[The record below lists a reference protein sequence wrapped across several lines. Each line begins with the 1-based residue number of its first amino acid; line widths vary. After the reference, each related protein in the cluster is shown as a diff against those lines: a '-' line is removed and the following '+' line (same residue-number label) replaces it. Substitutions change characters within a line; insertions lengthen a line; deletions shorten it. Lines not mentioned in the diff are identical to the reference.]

1 MRAPARSPIAA
12 RLAAL
17 ALYGAAMGWLEAVVV
32 VYIRALTG
40 MGPGMG
46 MPAQDEVMRRFAE
59 LPWLMPTEQG
69 REAATILMLVAVGIL
84 AARGWAARFG
94 AFLIAFGVWDITYY
108 VALRILLGW
117 PPSLM
122 TYDLLFLI
130 PPHPWWYQ
138 PVLVPVA
145 ISCAM
150 IACGAWLMRR
160 EGRAAGPAPGG
171 RAPGDPRR

>member
-1 MRAPARSPIAA
+1 MPSPARTPLAA

-17 ALYGAAMGWLEAVVV
+17 TLYGAAMGWLEAVVV
-32 VYIRALTG
+32 IYIRALTG

-46 MPAQDEVMRRFAE
+46 MPAQEEVMRRFAE

-84 AARGWAARFG
+84 AARGWPARFG

-108 VALRILLGW
+108 IALRILLGW
-117 PPSLM
+117 PPSLL
-122 TYDLLFLI
+122 TYDLLFFI

-138 PVLVPVA
+138 PVLVPVV
-145 ISCAM
+145 ISCGMVAWGVWLLRGDRP
-150 IACGAWLMRR
+150 GAGAAR
-160 EGRAAGPAPGG
+160 ED
-171 RAPGDPRR
+171 RAPQRRQT

>member
-1 MRAPARSPIAA
+1 MPSPARSPLAA

-17 ALYGAAMGWLEAVVV
+17 TLYGAAMGWLEAVVV

-40 MGPGMG
+40 MGHGMG
-46 MPAQDEVMRRFAE
+46 MPAQEAVMRRFAE

-84 AARGWAARFG
+84 AARSWAARFG

-117 PPSLM
+117 PTSLM

-138 PVLVPVA
+138 PVLVPVL
-145 ISCAM
+145 ISCGM
-150 IACGAWLMRR
+150 IAAGVWLMRR
-160 EGRAAGPAPGG
+160 ERPEAGAPEDREPQGR
-171 RAPGDPRR
+171 RT